1 MEKPTYFVII
11 PSKLRYDSN
20 VIPNAKLL
28 YGDIMCL
35 SNKEG
40 YCFATNG
47 YFAELYSSTPQA
59 VSRWIKSLEQN
70 GYVRTELIYKGK
82 EVIQRRIYP
91 LEVSIKSSEGVNIK
105 FMGYQQKVKD
115 NNTRVN
121 NTSYYSPK
129 RIIDIVDRIPEE
141 ELKNI
146 CF

>member
-91 LEVSIKSSEGVNIK
+91 LDVSIKSSQGINIK

>member
-1 MEKPTYFVII
+1 MEQPTYFTIT
-11 PSKLRYDSN
+11 PSKLRYDSR

-91 LEVSIKSSEGVNIK
+91 LDVSIKSSQGINIK

-115 NNTRVN
+115 NNTRDN
-121 NTSYYSPK
+121 NTSYYRQK
-129 RIIDIVDRIPEE
+129 RLIDEVDRVPKDLVID
-141 ELKNI
+141 
-146 CF
+146 F